1 MKIHN
6 KLLNLIKTN
15 QNANK
20 RFDTVKNESD
30 NITELFIYDVIDSWF
45 GVSAEDFVKTLNSID
60 TDEIVIR
67 INSPGGDAF
76 DGRAIASAIK
86 AHKSVITAKIDGLCA
101 SAATTIANA
110 CDEVHMADGAFYMI
124 HNAWTIGFGNKNDLR
139 ETADFLDKIDNAIAK
154 DYSSRTGLDVSEI
167 QSMMDAE
174 TWMEAEEAKEKGFV
188 NKIIEDKAVSNTFN
202 LSVYD
207 KAPKIEQEP
216 EPKPKNAQIHKVLS
230 RMAEVRR
237 QICE

>member
-1 MKIHN
+1 MKLHN

-20 RFDTVKNESD
+20 RFEVVKNESGD
-30 NITELFIYDVIDSWF
+30 VTELYIYDVIDSWF
-45 GVSAEDFVKTLNSID
+45 GVSAENFVKTLNGID
-60 TDEIVIR
+60 SDEIVIR

-110 CDEVHMADGAFYMI
+110 CDDVQMAEGSFYMI
-124 HNAWTIGFGNKNDLR
+124 HNAWTIGYGNKNDFR
-139 ETADFLDKIDNAIAK
+139 DTAEFLDKIDNAIAK
-154 DYSSRTGLDVSEI
+154 DYANKTSLELSKI
-167 QSMMDAE
+167 QTMMNEE
-174 TWMEAEEAKEKGFV
+174 TWMDSDEALEKGFI

-207 KAPKIEQEP
+207 KAPEMKTEP
-216 EPKPKNAQIHKVLS
+216 EPKPANSDIHRILS
-230 RMAEVRR
+230 RVSEVRQR
-237 QICE
+237 ICE